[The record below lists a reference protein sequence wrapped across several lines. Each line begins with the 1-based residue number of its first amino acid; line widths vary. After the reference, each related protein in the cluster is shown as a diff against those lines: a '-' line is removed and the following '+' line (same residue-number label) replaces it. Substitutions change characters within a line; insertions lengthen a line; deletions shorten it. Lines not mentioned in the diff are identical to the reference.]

1 MIINPSDIPDS
12 PIIIDEKKRSKEIW
26 DFAADHFFH
35 FRETETIA
43 YPQFVLF
50 SNGNGPQIRNH
61 IYKTIDRVEV
71 EIFDHRYREEPGV
84 LTQTVMCFWSK
95 EIPFRDSYYTPGT
108 WPILY
113 PYSGINLSN
122 SPDTPISQNHIRW
135 PATTTPKS
143 GTSSP
148 RRWCRFLTCTRG
160 GMSKRK
166 GTPCCIVF
174 RGRGWS
180 QDWWSCFLMRGGL
193 CFGCFKRQGNKGIYI
208 ESYKDTVSNRI
219 NWMKWSITWL
229 SAILYYE

>member
-95 EIPFRDSYYTPGT
+95 EMTLPGFILHPRDMADPIPVLRHKPIKFSGHADFSKSYTVTGNDNAKIRNIFTPAVMSFFD
-108 WPILY
+108 LY
-113 PYSGINLSN
+113 KGRYVEAKG
-122 SPDTPISQNHIRW
+122 DTLLYCISWERVEPGLMKLFFNEGR
-135 PATTTPKS
+135 T
-143 GTSSP
+143 
-148 RRWCRFLTCTRG
+148 
-160 GMSKRK
+160 
-166 GTPCCIVF
+166 VF
-174 RGRGWS
+174 RLFQKAR
-180 QDWWSCFLMRGGL
+180 
-193 CFGCFKRQGNKGIYI
+193 
-208 ESYKDTVSNRI
+208 E
-219 NWMKWSITWL
+219 
-229 SAILYYE
+229 